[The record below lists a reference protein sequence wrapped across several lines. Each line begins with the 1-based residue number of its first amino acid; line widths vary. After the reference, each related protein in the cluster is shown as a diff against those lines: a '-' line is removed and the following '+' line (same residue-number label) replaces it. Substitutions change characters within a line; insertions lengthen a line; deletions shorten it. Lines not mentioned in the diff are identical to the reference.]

1 MSTATYPI
9 FSDGGNGA
17 TLDTGNGFIDYNNTG
32 APITLVA
39 NTWTTITNDG
49 LGLSTNK
56 AYAPKGVTELMD
68 VSTGAFDFTELEKGD
83 GVYIRND
90 FTVVPSTNNALV
102 EVRYLLSAGAECL
115 RTGKDSCN
123 FISWQWP
130 AIPTHRNGCR
140 LYLHGRPGHSWQP
153 CYVASSP

>member
-17 TLDTGNGFIDYNNTG
+17 TLDTGNGFIDYNNTS
-32 APITLVA
+32 APFTLVA

-56 AYAPKGVTELMD
+56 AYAPKGVTELMN

-90 FTVVPSTNNALV
+90 FTVVPQQITL
-102 EVRYLLSAGAECL
+102 
-115 RTGKDSCN
+115 
-123 FISWQWP
+123 
-130 AIPTHRNGCR
+130 
-140 LYLHGRPGHSWQP
+140 
-153 CYVASSP
+153 